1 MKPPVANLSHFYLA
15 WIPTLQKHKQIFKFM
30 ILRSL
35 PTWAFAGSRP
45 ERMISVHKALLK
57 FYVPNFENNLFS
69 PTHSDLICSAGTIS
83 RPARNLNMAVH
94 FAVYPWGDKASVFK
108 CFMHSGS
115 CLNGS
120 SQTCWVQGFSLNA
133 DSGKP
138 CIGLLIPWLQSWDRF
153 PLNAKCGLPRIKV
166 GKMALDKL

>member
-1 MKPPVANLSHFYLA
+1 
-15 WIPTLQKHKQIFKFM
+15 M

-35 PTWAFAGSRP
+35 PTGAFAGSRP
-45 ERMISVHKALLK
+45 ERMISVHKALSK

-83 RPARNLNMAVH
+83 RAARNLNMAVH
-94 FAVYPWGDKASVFK
+94 FAVDSWGDKASVFK
-108 CFMHSGS
+108 CFIHLGS
-115 CLNGS
+115 CWNGS
-120 SQTCWVQGFSLNA
+120 SQTCWAWGFSVNA
-133 DSGKP
+133 GSGKP

-153 PLNAKCGLPRIKV
+153 SLNAKHGLPRFKV